1 MEEDLGIGISAEIET
16 LGFAFGAKLAE
27 IVDLAIE
34 ADDVAFVATQH
45 GLVTGG
51 REVEDGEASVS

>member
-1 MEEDLGIGISAEIET
+1 MEEDLSIGVCSKNET
-16 LGFAFGAKLAE
+16 LGFAFEAKLTE
-27 IVDLAIE
+27 VVDLAIE
-34 ADDVAFVATQH
+34 ADDVAFVATEH